1 MYAKTL
7 VLRFSKDVPQKM
19 GVLFD
24 QEKCS
29 ICEQCAT
36 ACPPR
41 AMEVR
46 PTRDAC
52 AT

>member
-1 MYAKTL
+1 MYSKIL
-7 VLRFSKDVPQKM
+7 VLRFSKDVAQKPK
-19 GVLFD
+19 VRFD

-29 ICEQCAT
+29 ICEQCVT

-46 PTRDAC
+46 PIRDAC